1 VKVTT
6 ALVSSSP
13 VPEGNVG
20 DGTKDATL
28 TVEVAGPTGA
38 TLPVVAS
45 ITDAFPASGNNANG
59 SFAACDPLGSDG
71 VDIKTGSSAPGS
83 PFKADIW
90 ACNYVNGGGND
101 TFTVIVVWDVN
112 GNGVADS
119 TEPTIAP
126 SLTLTINDT

>member
-45 ITDAFPASGNNANG
+45 VTDAFPASGTTANA
-59 SFAACDPLGSDG
+59 SFAACDGTDG
-71 VDIKTGSSAPGS
+71 VDAKAGAAGSSAWGS
-83 PFKADIW
+83 PFKADVW
-90 ACNYVNGGGND
+90 ACNYVNDGTSD
-101 TFTVIVVWDVN
+101 TSTVTVVWDVN

-119 TEPTIAP
+119 TEPQIALFNVTI
-126 SLTLTINDT
+126 DD